1 MKKIFCI
8 SILLSMFFQ
17 SCMSWPLL
25 TSLAGLAVNKKG
37 GDSSLFHLLLGNSD
51 PVVTKIELSYQNSS
65 IAKGT
70 STALEVTAIFDNG
83 TNKDITDSTSII
95 YDHDSVVTI
104 QGNKVRGLA
113 LGSSILKAEYNGLHS
128 EQKITVTPAT
138 LNSIQVTSL
147 DSGILPKGTNRQ
159 FAAIGIFSDGSH
171 QDISDDPLIV
181 WSSSNPA
188 LVQVDNSGLASGINL
203 GTAHIRASFQSK
215 QGSAE
220 MTVGDAVLS
229 QIQVTSNNPNIPLGK
244 KDQLRATGIYSDNS
258 NRDISSSVLW
268 NSSDSTIVSVK
279 DNGILETFDTGLVTV
294 SASIGNIAGSININ
308 VTPAALVS
316 ISVSPVNSSV
326 AKGLKENFKATG
338 IFTDNSNSDITD
350 QVTWKSS
357 NTDILSIS
365 NASASHGIAST
376 LNQGSVQVT
385 ASVGGIVGATDFT
398 VTQAA
403 LTSIEVSPTLPSIAK
418 GFTQKFTAIGIF
430 TDNSKKDITDQVTWK
445 SSSGIASVSNVS
457 GNKGLGQ
464 THAVGKTT
472 ITANLEKIS
481 GKTELTVSSAVLT
494 KIQISPINPSFAK
507 GLKEHFSAIG
517 IYSDNSNSDI
527 TSSVTWQSSDNSIA
541 TVSNVKQQ
549 AGKVYGKSVGTTN
562 IKATLGNVSS
572 PVSTLSVTEAE
583 LVDIELNPISS
594 HKAKGLTEKFKATG
608 IFTDNSTRD
617 ITKEVTWNSSNTAN
631 AEISNATGN
640 KGVITA
646 LSQGFSKISATLGSV
661 SSSNHATFQVTPAKI
676 VSIEVTPDYT
686 SFTKGYSYQFKAT
699 GIYTDHSKTDV
710 TEQVVW
716 SSSNSKIALA
726 DNTFGSAGLITTID
740 SGSTNIT
747 ATLSDTVSGSFVLN
761 VTPAFLISIEVTPV
775 YTTINKG
782 YTKQFSAIGT
792 YSDRSTKDLTEDVTW
807 FSSDPSSVVIE
818 NTPGKKGLAL
828 ASSDLGEPDITAF
841 YDSIQSLPTPVTVVE
856 TGLVSIDISPSSISK
871 AKGSTH
877 QLKAIGK
884 FRDGTEEDL
893 TELVTWHSSDPKVVS
908 ISNAD
913 DNRGLANALSVG
925 SSKIF
930 VDYYA
935 IHSNSIDF
943 EVTDKTLVS
952 IKLEPENGNI
962 AKGLSK
968 QFTAYGVYSDASVQN
983 ITSLVTW
990 SSSDPTSISVSN
1002 STGSSGTVKTL
1013 QTGTSTISAVY
1024 QSINGKTNLK
1034 VSAAAL
1040 TSISI
1045 SPNHTNINATSSK
1058 QLFAVGTYSDGTKAD
1073 LTSLV
1078 TWSSLNRSQAA
1089 VSNTSKTKGLTTGIS
1104 SGKTRITATYD
1115 SISGHTTI
1123 SVNKTDTIAP
1133 KIQSV
1138 VSLSPTTIR
1147 VVYSKSL
1154 NNQEA
1159 LNLSNYKIIDS
1170 SNFIGHCLDN
1180 TDFNSNSQTADFSL
1194 KNISGSNNTFTI
1206 TLSHSQN
1213 LNKNYTLVAN
1223 KQGIHDISLVPNQLS
1238 CPNNADFMGKEQ
1250 LKLTS
1255 AVCNSLNRVIVS
1267 FSKPLYAGKET
1278 TKSVECSNQSEC
1290 ESRYKF
1296 TGVSTLGNI
1305 TSAKILD
1312 GIVCGGA
1319 PADSSK
1325 VCLTHTLLQSGG
1337 QYTVIAANHSNGDG
1351 FDDSSWG
1358 AIRDSLDQEN
1368 LQSSPKDRS
1377 NFIGCGNSPVNFV
1390 DGPVVSNPFGDD
1402 SDFGAL
1408 IDYNNQIYLGPNV
1421 KGNQAARF
1429 NYDGTSPESVF
1440 FSFTKDTMGDK
1451 SRNNALSRDGGIPVP
1466 NYVTI
1471 GHKGCTFN
1479 TADITTGCGP
1489 DNEDGRG
1496 VFATGTLGGIPH
1508 MFMAGSK
1515 SSVGGA
1521 PNLDYIYYSSNTDS
1535 GLDFKYIDMGAVT
1548 GNLTAGTSAINV
1560 FADRIYIGFA
1570 KRNNHSNAPDFNK
1583 ITFHSSD
1590 TNRCQIGSNCETNKI
1605 QSGSRFRID
1614 RMPYFGGG
1622 SVDIITVERTK
1633 KVLRRLG
1640 SLDLAPGNRPFIEKK
1655 VKNKK
1660 LNNLNNS
1667 SINWAYFV
1675 GIDSMFVF
1683 NGKLYAANGGF
1694 PNSLHNGSII
1704 YSKNDNPSPCE
1715 GVDRCSSWADSAPRS
1730 NPKWY
1735 NSPTN
1740 NWFSL
1745 ELIKDHDLIPAD
1757 KAFSQFVEFNGKLY
1771 VTRTIC
1777 VTPEDHSGLRKNL
1790 QKIAG
1795 CTDGDYTNRRPQ
1807 LWKCD
1812 PTLTGDKTSC
1822 EADDWSLV
1830 GDNGTGF
1837 TNFGN
1842 VSNHSMTMVVASGSY
1857 LYVGFDNE
1865 NGIQIWRTNLQNPDH
1880 SSNSWEQV
1888 GGNGLG
1894 DITNR
1899 QIYSAITV
1907 SNLGVNYVY
1916 VSTGQ
1921 SNQPVKVYRQQNL

>member
-25 TSLAGLAVNKKG
+25 TSLAGLAVGKKG

-51 PVVTKIELSYQNSS
+51 PVITKIELSYQNSS

-95 YDHDSVVTI
+95 YDHDSVVTV

-159 FAAIGIFSDGSH
+159 FAAVGIFSDGSH
-171 QDISDDPLIV
+171 QDISDDPLTV

-188 LVQVDNSGLASGINL
+188 LIQVDNSGLASGSNL

-215 QGSAE
+215 QGSE
-220 MTVGDAVLS
+220 EITVGDAVLS
-229 QIQVTSNNPNIPLGK
+229 QIQIASNNPNIPLGK
-244 KDQLRATGIYSDNS
+244 KDQLTATGIYSDNS
-258 NRDISSSVLW
+258 NRDISSSVIW
-268 NSSDSTIVSVK
+268 NSSDSTTASVK
-279 DNGILETFDTGLVTV
+279 DNGILETFDTGIITV

-316 ISVSPVNSSV
+316 ISVSPVNASV
-326 AKGLKENFKATG
+326 AKGLKESFKATG
-338 IFTDNSNSDITD
+338 IFTDDSNSDITD

-357 NTDILSIS
+357 NVDILSIS
-365 NASASHGIAST
+365 NASASHGVAST

-385 ASVGGIVGATDFT
+385 ASVGGIEGVTDFT

-418 GFTQKFTAIGIF
+418 GLTQKFTAIGIF

-457 GNKGLGQ
+457 GNKGLSQ
-464 THAVGKTT
+464 THAVGKST
-472 ITANLEKIS
+472 ITANLDKIS
-481 GKTELTVSSAVLT
+481 SKTELTVTPAVLT
-494 KIQISPINPSFAK
+494 SIQISPVNPSLAK
-507 GLKEHFSAIG
+507 GLTEKFSATG
-517 IYSDNSNSDI
+517 IYSDNSKADI
-527 TSSVTWQSSDNSIA
+527 TSSVTWFSSDNSIA
-541 TVSNVKQQ
+541 AISNAQKSQGN
-549 AGKVYGKSVGTTN
+549 AYGAVRGITD
-562 IKATLGNVSS
+562 IKATLGNVTS
-572 PVSTLSVTEAE
+572 PVSKLSVTAE
-583 LVDIELNPISS
+583 KLVEIQITPNAAS
-594 HKAKGLTEKFKATG
+594 KAKGLTERFKATG

-617 ITKEVTWNSSNTAN
+617 ITNQVTWKSSNTDILTVSNTN
-631 AEISNATGN
+631 AKRGLGSTLNQGTVKVIASMGGIE
-640 KGVITA
+640 GVTD
-646 LSQGFSKISATLGSV
+646 FTVTKATL
-661 SSSNHATFQVTPAKI
+661 T
-676 VSIEVTPDYT
+676 SIEVTSNDS

-726 DNTFGSAGLITTID
+726 DNTFGSSGLISTID

-747 ATLSDTVSGSFVLN
+747 ATLSDTASGSFVLN
-761 VTPAFLISIEVTPV
+761 VNPALLISIEITPN
-775 YTTINKG
+775 INSIPHG
-782 YTKQFSAIGT
+782 LTKQFKATGIF
-792 YSDRSTKDLTEDVTW
+792 SDKSTQNLTQLVTW
-807 FSSDPSSVVIE
+807 ISSDPSKIEIE
-818 NTPGKKGLAL
+818 NISSKKGIAT
-828 ASSDLGEPDITAF
+828 ASTLGSSNITAVF
-841 YDSIQSLPTPVTVVE
+841 KSVQSSPVPITV
-856 TGLVSIDISPSSISK
+856 TGLELKSITISPSSSSI
-871 AKGSTH
+871 AKGLT
-877 QLKAIGK
+877 QQFKAIGT
-884 FRDGTEEDL
+884 FIDGSEQEITN
-893 TELVTWHSSDPKVVS
+893 LVTWHSSKSDITP
-908 ISNAD
+908 INNAA
-913 DNRGLANALSVG
+913 NEKGLATALSIG
-925 SSKIF
+925 SSDIS
-930 VDYYA
+930 A
-935 IHSNSIDF
+935 IYNSINSNKINF
-943 EVTDKTLVS
+943 NVNAATLES
-952 IKLEPENGNI
+952 IKINPVNNNI
-962 AKGLSK
+962 AKGLT
-968 QFTAYGVYSDASVQN
+968 QQYTALGVYSDSTIQDISAS
-983 ITSLVTW
+983 VTW
-990 SSSDPTSISVSN
+990 SSSNSSSISISN
-1002 STGSSGTVKTL
+1002 STGTKGKATAL
-1013 QTGTSTISAVY
+1013 QIGNSKITATYNSISEN
-1024 QSINGKTNLK
+1024 IDLT
-1034 VSAAAL
+1034 VSAANL
-1040 TSISI
+1040 SSISI
-1045 SPNHTNINATSSK
+1045 SPNYTNINATVSK
-1058 QLFAVGTYSDGTKAD
+1058 QFFAVGTYSDRTKAD
-1073 LTSLV
+1073 LTSSV
-1078 TWSSLNRSQAA
+1078 TWSSSNQSQAK
-1089 VSNTSKTKGLTTGIS
+1089 VSNAYETKGLVTGIA
-1104 SGKTRITATYD
+1104 SGNTIITATYG
-1115 SISGHTTI
+1115 SISGHTTL

-1147 VVYSKSL
+1147 VVYSKSV

-1194 KNISGSNNTFTI
+1194 KSISGSKNTFTI

-1223 KQGIHDISLVPNQLS
+1223 KQRIHDLSLIPNQLS

-1255 AVCNSLNRVIVS
+1255 AVCNSLNRVIIS

-1278 TKSVECSNQSEC
+1278 IKSVECSNQSEC

-1296 TGVSTLGNI
+1296 TGVSALGNI
-1305 TSAKILD
+1305 TNAKILD

-1351 FDDSSWG
+1351 FDDSPWG

-1390 DGPVVSNPFGDD
+1390 DGPVVSNPFGDG

-1421 KGNQAARF
+1421 KGNQATRF

-1496 VFATGTLGGIPH
+1496 VFATGTLGGISH

-1515 SSVGGA
+1515 SSVGGV
-1521 PNLDYIYYSSNTDS
+1521 PNLDYLYYSSNTDS

-1548 GNLTAGTSAINV
+1548 GNLTAGTSAMNV

-1622 SVDIITVERTK
+1622 SVDLVTVERTK

-1660 LNNLNNS
+1660 LNNLSNS

-1704 YSKNDNPSPCE
+1704 HSKNDNPSPCE
-1715 GVDRCSSWADSAPRS
+1715 GIDRCSSWADSAPRS

-1740 NWFSL
+1740 NWYSL

-1757 KAFSQFVEFNGKLY
+1757 KAFSQFSEFNGKLY

-1790 QKIAG
+1790 QKVSG

-1888 GGNGLG
+1888 GRNGLG